1 MSTVTPDPRP
11 SSALLSDRVFEALKR
26 EIIEC
31 RLQPELLVAES
42 SLAARY
48 NVSKGPVREALK
60 RLAQVG
66 LVRSLPRVGYIVSTV
81 NVGDFDEIFSM
92 RIALEPLATKLAAS
106 RLTTEELDEL
116 EELAL
121 VPLGMASEPL
131 AARGTILERA
141 NDDFH
146 RKIAHASGNRRLH
159 EAIATLLD
167 EVERLV
173 YLLAYDPAVGP
184 LADQHK
190 GLVDL
195 LRTRDGEASAT
206 HMRAQLEDDYAA
218 MRSLALSSDRARTLA
233 LQAVQ

>member
-1 MSTVTPDPRP
+1 MSTITPDP
-11 SSALLSDRVFEALKR
+11 SAALLSERVFEALKR

-31 RLQPELLVAES
+31 RLEPESLVAES

-60 RLAQVG
+60 RLAQIG
-66 LVRSLPRVGYIVSTV
+66 LVRALPRVGYIVSTV

-92 RIALEPLATKLAAS
+92 RIALEPLATELAAS
-106 RLTTEELDEL
+106 RLTDHELNEL
-116 EELAL
+116 EGIAL
-121 VPLGMASEPL
+121 VPLRMTDEPL
-131 AARGTILERA
+131 AARGTILVRA

-146 RKIAHASGNRRLH
+146 RTIALVSGNRRLY
-159 EAIATLLD
+159 ETIATLLD

-173 YLLAYDPAVGP
+173 YLLAYDPALEP
-184 LADQHK
+184 LANQHK

-195 LRTRDGEASAT
+195 LRTGDGTTSAA

-218 MRSLALSSDRARTLA
+218 MRSLALSSNRARALA
-233 LQAVQ
+233 LQAAQ

>member
-1 MSTVTPDPRP
+1 MSTMTPDPSP
-11 SSALLSDRVFEALKR
+11 SAALLSERVYEALKR

-31 RLQPELLVAES
+31 RLEPESLVAES

-60 RLAQVG
+60 RLAQIG
-66 LVRSLPRVGYIVSTV
+66 LVRALPRVGYIVSTV

-92 RIALEPLATKLAAS
+92 RIVLEPLATELAAS
-106 RLTTEELDEL
+106 RLTEHELDEL
-116 EELAL
+116 EGFAL
-121 VPLGMASEPL
+121 VPLRMTSEPL
-131 AARGTILERA
+131 AARGTVLMRA

-146 RKIAHASGNRRLH
+146 RTIARASGNRRLY
-159 EAIATLLD
+159 ETIATLLD

-173 YLLAYDPAVGP
+173 YLLAYDPAVEP
-184 LADQHK
+184 LANQHK
-190 GLVDL
+190 SLVDL
-195 LRTRDGEASAT
+195 LRTGDGAASAG

-233 LQAVQ
+233 LQAAQ